1 MNPHAA
7 ATPDDAEMSIEP
19 GAEPLDSWNTSLP
32 LTSRSGLMVSW
43 KSSAVEAPSSTRE
56 IKSAIACVDD
66 EEEGGFGHRM
76 ILSTAKVSLK

>member
-1 MNPHAA
+1 
-7 ATPDDAEMSIEP
+7 
-19 GAEPLDSWNTSLP
+19 LP